1 MLNPVSTNDPRQ
13 DAQSLLVQKQIQ
25 QKQHEQARNLRNNQQ
40 PSSLNARRADE
51 AAQKQVR
58 PEPQNSQQV
67 KGASL
72 DVRA

>member
-13 DAQSLLVQKQIQ
+13 DAQSLLQKQIQ
-25 QKQHEQARNLRNNQQ
+25 QKQHDEARNVRNNQQ
-40 PSSLNARRADE
+40 PSSLNAQRTDE
-51 AAQKQVR
+51 AAQKQLR